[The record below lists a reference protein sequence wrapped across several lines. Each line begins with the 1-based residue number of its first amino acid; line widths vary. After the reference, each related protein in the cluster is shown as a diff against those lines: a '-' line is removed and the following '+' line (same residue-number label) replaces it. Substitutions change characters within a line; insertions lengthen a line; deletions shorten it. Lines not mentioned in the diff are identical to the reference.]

1 MLNRAVLILRY
12 KQPFVD
18 WINEADPYNT
28 PNLSLASTNEDTTA
42 YLVEVEDEDE
52 LESWLKL
59 NGETLFE
66 AELDGWH
73 SDPKLWP
80 RDRSVSLFKQWCTL
94 ELHTMVFDTGG
105 APLYDDDDE
114 DEG

>member
-18 WINEADPYNT
+18 WINEADPNPT
-28 PNLSLASTNEDTTA
+28 HTVSLASTNQDTTA

-52 LESWLKL
+52 FESWLAL
-59 NGETLFE
+59 NGEVLFE
-66 AELDGWH
+66 AELDGWYT
-73 SDPKLWP
+73 DPMLWP
-80 RDRSVSLFKQWCTL
+80 QDRSVALLKEWCTL

-105 APLYDDDDE
+105 APLYDNDAE